1 MHSFATAPIPVIPC
15 PGSAPHRLLPRFL
28 LLGVGVLAGNLA
40 ACSEDKSK
48 VGTDSPAAAPAP
60 ASVPSTGGAPI
71 AAPAPVPAPA
81 PVTDP
86 SAALANAMSTPAR
99 AAETFYRTKME
110 LKIDGLPQEWQL
122 ASLTGTIT
130 PELNRVFDKASFTQA
145 AFIINKKEGKPPWV
159 EGDLFS
165 SLFEG
170 VTTFKTGTASITG
183 TTAEVPLALT
193 HTANGQTTQWT
204 DHLILKP
211 VNGGGW
217 LVDDLRY
224 GGTWDAATRGTLRQ
238 RLTPPNP

>member
-1 MHSFATAPIPVIPC
+1 MHSSATAPIPVIPC
-15 PGSAPHRLLPRFL
+15 PGSAPRRLLPRFL
-28 LLGVGVLAGNLA
+28 LLGVGVLAGNLV

-48 VGTDSPAAAPAP
+48 VGTDSAAAAPAP
-60 ASVPSTGGAPI
+60 ASVPSTRGASI
-71 AAPAPVPAPA
+71 AAPVPA

-99 AAETFYRTKME
+99 AAETFYRTKLE
-110 LKIDGLPQEWQL
+110 LKIDGLLQEWQL

-145 AFIINKKEGKPPWV
+145 AFIINKKEGKPPWI

-170 VTTFKTGTASITG
+170 VTTFKTGEASITGTITG

-204 DHLILKP
+204 DHVILKQ
-211 VNGGGW
+211 VQSGGW

-224 GGTWDAATRGTLRQ
+224 GGTWDAAVRGTLRQ
-238 RLTPPNP
+238 RLTPPTP

>member
-1 MHSFATAPIPVIPC
+1 MHPSALSPKPVIPC
-15 PGSAPHRLLPRFL
+15 PGSAPRRLLPRFL

-40 ACSEDKSK
+40 ACSEDKPK
-48 VGTDSPAAAPAP
+48 VATDSPAAAPAP
-60 ASVPSTGGAPI
+60 ASVPSAGGAPI
-71 AAPAPVPAPA
+71 AAQGSA
-81 PVTDP
+81 PVTEP
-86 SAALANAMSTPAR
+86 SAALANAMSTPAG

-122 ASLTGTIT
+122 ANLTGTIT

-170 VTTFKTGTASITG
+170 VTTFKTGAASITG

-193 HTANGQTTQWT
+193 HTAHGQTTQWT
-204 DHLILKP
+204 DHLILKQ
-211 VNGGGW
+211 VNGGSW

-224 GGTWDAATRGTLRQ
+224 GGTWDAAARGTLRQ
-238 RLTPPNP
+238 RLTPPNR

>member
-1 MHSFATAPIPVIPC
+1 MHSSATAPIPVVPC
-15 PGSAPHRLLPRFL
+15 HGSVPRRLLPRFL
-28 LLGVGVLAGNLA
+28 LLGMGVLAGNLA

-60 ASVPSTGGAPI
+60 ASVPSAGAAPI
-71 AAPAPVPAPA
+71 AAPAPA

-86 SAALANAMSTPAR
+86 SAALANAMSTPAG

-145 AFIINKKEGKPPWV
+145 AFIINKKEGKPPWI

-170 VTTFKTGTASITG
+170 VTTFKTGAASITG

-204 DHLILKP
+204 DHLILKQ
-211 VNGGGW
+211 VQSGSW

-224 GGTWDAATRGTLRQ
+224 GGTWDAAARGTLRQ
-238 RLTPPNP
+238 RLTPPTP